1 MGRVQDKVALVTG
14 GAGGIGAATV
24 RTLHREGARVVIGD
38 VAVPPGETLAAE
50 LGCGFC
56 KLDVTSED
64 SWKQA
69 VEQIVATHRT
79 LDVLVNAAGIEGDM
93 VHGTPESTSLAEW
106 RRVMAVNLDGTFL
119 GCRAVLPVMKRKGEG
134 SIVNISSAVS
144 YFATPNSVAYGAS
157 KGGVMQLT
165 KSVALHGSLDG
176 HRVRC
181 NSVHPGIIATRMIDS
196 INVQLAQLN
205 NMAVDEARRASFA
218 RIPFGE
224 PGRPEDV
231 AELILFL
238 ASDEARYITG
248 SEFGIDGGWRLMG
261 RPRPAVPAG
270 PSS

>member
-14 GAGGIGAATV
+14 GSGGIGAATV
-24 RTLHREGARVVIGD
+24 RALNREGAQVVVAD
-38 VAVPPGETLAAE
+38 VVAPAGEKLAAE
-50 LGCGFC
+50 LGCEFC
-56 KLDVTSED
+56 RLDVSSEAEWRLVVD
-64 SWKQA
+64 K
-69 VEQIVATHRT
+69 IVANRGA

-119 GCRAVLPVMKRKGEG
+119 GCREVLPVMKRKGAG
-134 SIVNISSAVS
+134 SIINISSAVA
-144 YFATPNSVAYGAS
+144 YFATPNNVAYGAS

-196 INVQLAQLN
+196 INTQLAQLN
-205 NMAVDEARRASFA
+205 NMAVEEAKRASFA

-231 AELILFL
+231 ADLILFL
-238 ASDEARYITG
+238 ASDESRYVSG
-248 SEFGIDGGWRLMG
+248 SEFPVDGGWRLMG
-261 RPRPAVPAG
+261 RPRPVT
-270 PSS
+270 PSDGKH